1 MRLLDSRTLQLRT
14 FYGDDIPPYA
24 ILSHTWL
31 QDEDEVTHAQ
41 IQDPENCRHM
51 MGFQKIEYTCQQAI
65 RDGLNHAWI
74 DTCCIDKTNS
84 TELSE
89 AINSMFQWYS
99 NSKTCYV
106 YLTDVSDQQNGNL
119 MGSRWWSRAWTL
131 QELLAPTDV
140 RFYNVFWKRIGSKR
154 DSILVIKFD
163 TGIDEETLRSP
174 RRMFDKS
181 IAQRLS
187 WAAGR
192 KAKRTEDRAYSMLGI
207 LGVNMAMQYGEGSG
221 AFTCLQEVI
230 LQDKNDQ
237 TLFAWN
243 CVPKTISEIYD
254 QIEKDESD
262 ITKLNGSWR
271 MNMPL
276 THVKRRHITYKVGL
290 LPCSYSDRPYHL
302 LAILLQCWNS
312 GNHYQR
318 ISPGRGVFTF
328 LVNISFTKDLRT
340 HRLWVHGSNWLTSH
354 QKPLSDKQVKDY
366 RSIRLRIRPNQDDWC
381 FSSSEPKDATWSSS
395 DMLLK
400 VPSMPRHYAS
410 YDAEAASHSHFWQYH
425 RYISRNFTGEGY
437 RKYKQ
442 VLHQSDPESRKGFQD
457 KVLLSLQYHTGA
469 QINFALVLPVTPD
482 MLSCGGDDIFN
493 SSEVM
498 VFAGDERDEDW
509 IVRLE
514 KAWNGASPTSRVG
527 SIRASVTTRRVFNQL
542 TSTLEIEDT
551 KGNAN
556 LNHLEREAR
565 FYRNL
570 GDKYER
576 KRVQEEWRRL
586 NDALTPVPTP
596 PSISETPKSKLRL
609 STRWP
614 SGTLRILGKDK

>member
-1 MRLLDSRTLQLRT
+1 
-14 FYGDDIPPYA
+14 
-24 ILSHTWL
+24 
-31 QDEDEVTHAQ
+31 
-41 IQDPENCRHM
+41 
-51 MGFQKIEYTCQQAI
+51 
-65 RDGLNHAWI
+65 
-74 DTCCIDKTNS
+74 
-84 TELSE
+84 
-89 AINSMFQWYS
+89 MFQWYS
-99 NSKTCYV
+99 NSKVCYV
-106 YLTDVSDQQNGNL
+106 YLTDVFDQQNGNL

-140 RFYNVFWKRIGSKR
+140 RFYNVFWQRIGSKR
-154 DSILVIKFD
+154 DSILVITFD

-192 KAKRTEDRAYSMLGI
+192 KAKRTEDRAYSLLGI

-221 AFTCLQEVI
+221 AFTRLQETI
-230 LQDKNDQ
+230 LQDNNDQ
-237 TLFAWN
+237 TLFAWS

-254 QIEKDESD
+254 QIEKDESADSSAPLEPAPGNSKNSESQRSQSVRIGQGPGSNPEEGRLEFSHNGLFATDPDSFCDCGGIIFHSRHGLESD
-262 ITKLNGSWR
+262 ITKLN
-271 MNMPL
+271 
-276 THVKRRHITYKVGL
+276 
-290 LPCSYSDRPYHL
+290 
-302 LAILLQCWNS
+302 AILLQCWNS

-318 ISPGRGVFTF
+318 TSPGRGVFTF

-340 HRLWVHGSNWLTSH
+340 HRLWVHGSNWLTSR
-354 QKPLSDKQVKDY
+354 QKSLSDKQVKDY
-366 RSIRLRIRPNQDDWC
+366 RSIRLQIRPSQDDWS

-410 YDAEAASHSHFWQYH
+410 YDAEAASHSHFWKYN
-425 RYISRNFTGEGY
+425 RYMSRNVTGEGY

-457 KVLLSLQYHTGA
+457 KVLLSLQHHTGA

-482 MLSCGGDDIFN
+482 MLSCGGDDVFN
-493 SSEVM
+493 SGVM
-498 VFAGDERDEDW
+498 VFAGDERDVDW

-514 KAWNGASPTSRVG
+514 KAWNRASPTSRVG

-542 TSTLEIEDT
+542 ISTLEIEDT
-551 KGNAN
+551 KGDPN

-565 FYRNL
+565 FSRNL

-576 KRVQEEWRRL
+576 KRVQEEWRKL
-586 NDALTPVPTP
+586 HDALMPVPTP
-596 PSISETPKSKLRL
+596 PSVSETPKSKLRL

-614 SGTLRILGKDK
+614 SGTLRVLGKDK